1 MVSVES
7 ERSISLT
14 IHIPGTHKAII
25 FTIGFD
31 IRDVARYAHVI
42 LTRELRQ
49 PMATTQKRTCL
60 ITGAS
65 AGIGAAIA
73 REYAA
78 RGWDLALVARREEP
92 MTELAK
98 ALKKEYGTK
107 SHIFPIDLFAPDAV
121 PELLA
126 RVKKKRV
133 QIDGLVNN
141 AGYGHPGS
149 YLESPWDDHA
159 NFIHLMLTVPCELA
173 HVLSAGMKDRGF
185 GRIINVASLAGHIPG
200 SKGHTLY
207 AGVKSFLIKFSQSL
221 NLELEPYG
229 VHVSALCPGFTYSE
243 FHDVNDTRESVSKLP
258 DFMWM
263 DAEEC
268 AAQGVEACE
277 RNRAVF
283 IPGGVNKT
291 IALAARYLPESVAL
305 NLLRKNSERIRKG

>member
-1 MVSVES
+1 MAFE
-7 ERSISLT
+7 
-14 IHIPGTHKAII
+14 
-25 FTIGFD
+25 
-31 IRDVARYAHVI
+31 IRDKTGYAAPDEWGMH
-42 LTRELRQ
+42 
-49 PMATTQKRTCL
+49 MAEHKKHTCL

-92 MTELAK
+92 MVALATEL
-98 ALKKEYGTK
+98 KKDFGTK
-107 SHIFPIDLFAPDAV
+107 SHIFSADLFEPTAV
-121 PELLA
+121 QDLMVRLD
-126 RVKKKRV
+126 KKKIR
-133 QIDGLVNN
+133 IDGLVNN

-149 YLESPWDDHA
+149 YMDSAWEDHA
-159 NFIHLMLTVPCELA
+159 GFLQLMLHMPCELA
-173 HVLSAGMKDRGF
+173 HAVLPHMREQRF

-207 AGVKSFLIKFSQSL
+207 AAVKSFLIKFSQSL
-221 NLELEPYG
+221 NLEMQPYD

-243 FHDVNDTRESVSKLP
+243 FHDVNDTREGVSKLP

-263 DAEEC
+263 EAEEC
-268 AAQGVEACE
+268 AELGVEACE

-291 IALAARYLPESVAL
+291 IAATAKILPESIAMSL
-305 NLLRKNSERIRKG
+305 MAKNSERIRKG